1 MALPN
6 TSPGS
11 VNSTDTRLAPQY
23 VADESTANRT
33 SRATP
38 HRPPHLQLSRTN
50 SISPSPGPLSSPGP
64 TCNTDEGQTY
74 RILPIIAGI
83 LIPLVVLLSIPSF
96 TSFWHLPTDG
106 NVTLEAWPTSL
117 RHILAMSLSTVCGVL
132 ANICLVLRLAERS
145 VKNMTLLCIFLL
157 SINGSCLPSRVSLL
171 LTDINHRTYKYNCG
185 HCLRGEP
192 SNFGGIRLR
201 TVILDDHLLNSGFNS
216 DKHYTSHRLLSNKKI
231 CQVRYVITYLLFD
244 CSYN

>member
-6 TSPGS
+6 VPSAVKS
-11 VNSTDTRLAPQY
+11 ADTRQD
-23 VADESTANRT
+23 ADESTTNRT
-33 SRATP
+33 PHATR
-38 HRPPHLQLSRTN
+38 HRPPHLQLSRTT
-50 SISPSPGPLSSPGP
+50 SISTSPGPLSTPVP
-64 TCNTDEGQTY
+64 TCNTDQSRTY
-74 RILPIIAGI
+74 RILPIIAGV
-83 LIPLVVLLSIPSF
+83 LIPLSVLLSIPSL
-96 TSFWHLPTDG
+96 TSPWHVQTDG
-106 NVTLEAWPTSL
+106 NMTLEASPSSL
-117 RHILAMSLSTVCGVL
+117 HHIVTMSLSMACGAL
-132 ANICLVLRLAERS
+132 ANICLFLRFAERS
-145 VKNMTLLCIFLL
+145 IKNMTLLCIFLL

-231 CQVRYVITYLLFD
+231 
-244 CSYN
+244 